1 MATIIEVRGV
11 MHREPR
17 GARVHARWRTTVGAG
32 PVRGARNPT
41 RHSTHAATTAPT
53 RAAPRQAAIVE
64 SPTRRVLAGLRT
76 PDDDFRI
83 YQGNRRYAEIVAA
96 RAPNAQDVRIF
107 AT

>member
-1 MATIIEVRGV
+1 M
-11 MHREPR
+11 
-17 GARVHARWRTTVGAG
+17 
-32 PVRGARNPT
+32 
-41 RHSTHAATTAPT
+41 PT

-64 SPTRRVLAGLRT
+64 SPARRVLAGLRT
-76 PDDDFRI
+76 RDDDLRI

>member
-1 MATIIEVRGV
+1 
-11 MHREPR
+11 MHREPTARACAHR
-17 GARVHARWRTTVGAG
+17 GARRSARAAA
-32 PVRGARNPT
+32 RGARNPP
-41 RHSTHAATTAPT
+41 RHWTHAATTVPT

-64 SPTRRVLAGLRT
+64 SSARRVLAGLRT
-76 PDDDFRI
+76 RNDDFRI

>member
-1 MATIIEVRGV
+1 

-17 GARVHARWRTTVGAG
+17 ARVRARWRTTVGAG
-32 PVRGARNPT
+32 RSARDAARGARSPP
-41 RHSTHAATTAPT
+41 RHSTHAATTVPT

-64 SPTRRVLAGLRT
+64 SPARRVLAGLRT
-76 PDDDFRI
+76 RDDDFRI

-96 RAPNAQDVRIF
+96 HAPNAQDVRIF

>member
-1 MATIIEVRGV
+1 

-17 GARVHARWRTTVGAG
+17 ARACAHGGARRSARA
-32 PVRGARNPT
+32 GARGTRNPP
-41 RHSTHAATTAPT
+41 RHSTHAATTVPT

-64 SPTRRVLAGLRT
+64 SPARRVLAGLRT
-76 PDDDFRI
+76 PDDDLRI